1 MEMKISG
8 YLRPD
13 ESIGFRNHV
22 AILTSVGCAN
32 DLALKLGRMYS
43 NVLLLTHRQGCSQLG
58 ADNDQT
64 FRTLAGLGKNPNIAG
79 VLVVGLG
86 CETIPAEHL
95 ANEISKTKKMVEY
108 LNFLDDEG
116 LMAAIPKAAR
126 ILEGMMHE
134 ASQMTRVACGMEQLT
149 LGLKCGL
156 SDTTSGITSNPATG
170 VATDI
175 AIESGGRVIF
185 SETPELIGAER
196 IVGKRA
202 ASREVEE
209 KLYRMVKEFKER
221 AKASDMDLQEAN
233 VAPGNIAGGITTI
246 EEKSLGSIMKGG
258 SKTLQG
264 VLQYGEIPKGKGLFF
279 MDGPGRTPEAVT
291 GLNAAGAQIIIFPTG
306 GGSPGGSLISPVIK
320 VTGNPQTAQRLR
332 DHIDVDVSSIITGEE
347 VLEKAGERI
356 FQKLVNVADGELTKS
371 ETLGYGSIAVWN
383 IGLLCG

>member
-1 MEMKISG
+1 MNISG
-8 YLRPD
+8 YKRPD
-13 ESIGFRNHV
+13 GSIGFRNHI

-32 DLALKLGRMYS
+32 DLALKLGRMYP

-86 CETIPAEHL
+86 CETIPAEGL
-95 ANEISKTKKMVEY
+95 ADEISKTKKMVEY
-108 LNFLDDEG
+108 LEFLDDEG
-116 LMAAIPKAAR
+116 LMAVIPKGAR
-126 ILEGMMHE
+126 ILEGMLRE
-134 ASQMTRVACGMEQLT
+134 ASHMTRVPCGMEQLT
-149 LGLKCGL
+149 VGLKCGL

-170 VATDI
+170 VAVDTV
-175 AIESGGRVIF
+175 IESGGRVIL

-202 ASREVEE
+202 TNRKVEE

-221 AKASDMDLQEAN
+221 AEASDMDLQEAN
-233 VAPGNIAGGITTI
+233 VAPGNIDGGITTI

-258 SKTLQG
+258 TKTLQG
-264 VLQYGEIPKGKGLFF
+264 VISYGEIPEGKGLFF

-332 DHIDVDVSSIITGEE
+332 DHIDVDVSSLIRGEE
-347 VLEKAGERI
+347 LLEKAGERI
-356 FQKLVNVADGELTKS
+356 FHRLLKAADGELTKS

>member
-1 MEMKISG
+1 MKISG

-13 ESIGFRNHV
+13 GSIGLRNHV
-22 AILTSVGCAN
+22 AILPSVGCAN
-32 DLALKLGRMYS
+32 DLALKLGRMYP
-43 NVLLLTHRQGCSQLG
+43 NILLLTHRQGCSQLG

-79 VLVVGLG
+79 VLIIGLG
-86 CETIPAEHL
+86 CETIPAERL

-108 LNFLDDEG
+108 LDFLDDEG
-116 LMAAIPKAAR
+116 LMAAIPKGAR
-126 ILEGMMHE
+126 ILEGMMQE
-134 ASQMTRVACGMEQLT
+134 ASQMTRVPCSIEQLT

-170 VATDI
+170 I
-175 AIESGGRVIF
+175 AADRVIESGGKVIF

-196 IVGKRA
+196 IVAERA

-209 KLYRMVKEFKER
+209 NLYRVVSEFKER

-258 SKTLQG
+258 GKTLQG
-264 VLQYGEIPKGKGLFF
+264 VLSYGEIPKGKGLFF
-279 MDGPGRTPEAVT
+279 MDGPGRTPEALT

-332 DHIDVDVSSIITGEE
+332 DHIDVDVSSIIRGEE
-347 VLEKAGERI
+347 LLEKAGERI
-356 FQKLVNVADGELTKS
+356 FQKLLNVANGELTKA
-371 ETLGYGSIAVWN
+371 EVLGYGSISVWN
-383 IGLLCG
+383 IGILCG

>member
-8 YLRPD
+8 YIRPD
-13 ESIGFRNHV
+13 GSIGFRNHI

-32 DLALKLGRMYS
+32 DLALKLGRMYP

-86 CETIPAEHL
+86 CETISAERL
-95 ANEISKTKKMVEY
+95 ADEISKTKKMVEY
-108 LNFLDDEG
+108 LEFLDDEG
-116 LMAAIPKAAR
+116 LMAAIPKGAR
-126 ILEGMMHE
+126 ILEGMMRE
-134 ASQMTRVACGMEQLT
+134 ASQMTRVPCGMEKLT

-170 VATDI
+170 VAADMV
-175 AIESGGRVIF
+175 IESGGRVIF
-185 SETPELIGAER
+185 TETPELIGAER

-202 ASREVEE
+202 TNRKVEQ
-209 KLYRMVKEFKER
+209 KLYRMVKVFKER

-233 VAPGNIAGGITTI
+233 VAPGNIDGGITTI

-264 VLQYGEIPKGKGLFF
+264 VIDYGEIPEGKGLFF
-279 MDGPGRTPEAVT
+279 MDGPGRTPEALT
-291 GLNAAGAQIIIFPTG
+291 GLNGVGAQIIIFPTG

-332 DHIDVDVSSIITGEE
+332 DHIDVDVSSLIRGEE
-347 VLEKAGERI
+347 LLEKAGERI
-356 FQKLVNVADGELTKS
+356 FHRLLKVANGELTKS